1 MPTTTPARV
10 RVRVTRVTK
19 VTRVT
24 SALLVAAAA
33 VLLTVTTA
41 ATWWT
46 AMMTTAV
53 AAQQPHIKPRY
64 NATAVRSLGQTG
76 GNGFCALL
84 ADGTAKCW
92 RGNSVWYFMGTL
104 GFHSYYTTGGY
115 PEDVRGELM
124 RETKLTTTP
133 GVSVTKLATPCALLS
148 DGSTKCW
155 YAGLPEFQQPGYP
168 PASGVCRP
176 RMGDALPAHNW
187 TTAGPSVWRAT
198 DLCTGGEQIC
208 VVLSYTGTAGPDVG
222 HSRVKCI
229 GHNWAGTVGM
239 GDIFGEGI
247 VTAAGDNLP
256 FVSLGSQGYT
266 NNVTA
271 VACGNDVTC
280 AVVRNATNPVP
291 RLKCVSAH
299 LTSQAYSD

>member
-10 RVRVTRVTK
+10 RVRVRVTR

-24 SALLVAAAA
+24 SALLVAAAV
-33 VLLTVTTA
+33 VLLTATAA

-64 NATAVRSLGQTG
+64 NATAVRSLGQPG
-76 GNGFCALL
+76 GTSFCALL

-92 RGNSVWYFMGTL
+92 GGSSWPGTL
-104 GFHSYYTTGGY
+104 GFHSYVTTGGY

-124 RETKLTTTP
+124 RETKMTTTP

-148 DGSTKCW
+148 DGTTKCW
-155 YAGLPEFQQPGYP
+155 FAGALGLQQPGYP
-168 PASGVCRP
+168 LAAGVCRP

-198 DLCTGGEQIC
+198 DLCTSGGYHA
-208 VVLSYTGTAGPDVG
+208 VSYT
-222 HSRVKCI
+222 HLR
-229 GHNWAGTVGM
+229 
-239 GDIFGEGI
+239 
-247 VTAAGDNLP
+247 
-256 FVSLGSQGYT
+256 
-266 NNVTA
+266 
-271 VACGNDVTC
+271 
-280 AVVRNATNPVP
+280 
-291 RLKCVSAH
+291 AH
-299 LTSQAYSD
+299 ET